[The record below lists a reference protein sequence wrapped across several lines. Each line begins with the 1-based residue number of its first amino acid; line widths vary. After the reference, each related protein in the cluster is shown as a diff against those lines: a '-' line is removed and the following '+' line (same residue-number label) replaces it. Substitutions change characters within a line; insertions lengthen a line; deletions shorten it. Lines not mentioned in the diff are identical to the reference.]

1 MYIFIAHKKVWTYQ
15 TKLGIYSVKMLIPH
29 NFREI
34 LQLVLQFS
42 CLKRFPKH
50 PNRSR
55 EVNNVKLKLRSRA
68 AIFTWKQ
75 TTPFIE
81 RSWWDVLK
89 IFRGK

>member
-29 NFREI
+29 NFLEI
-34 LQLVLQFS
+34 LQLVHQFP

-50 PNRSR
+50 PNRPR
-55 EVNNVKLKLRSRA
+55 AVNNVKLMLRSRA

-75 TTPFIE
+75 TTPFH
-81 RSWWDVLK
+81 
-89 IFRGK
+89 